1 MRGLSGIVVLILLAL
16 SGCAAPAPEPKPAS
30 KPARDDLY
38 VLLPDQD
45 GKTGALS
52 VTHGADQQV
61 LSTPYAAARIKEEG
75 RLETGDIT
83 PSGGWPGSGGPPD
96 EVNRVFGEVL
106 AALPPRPV
114 SFLLYF
120 LEGDQLTP
128 ASQQV
133 VQQIFDE
140 IKRRPAPEIV
150 VIGHTDR
157 VGAVLDND
165 KLSLQR
171 AWKVRDDLVKLG
183 IPADQIQVA
192 GRGEREP
199 LVPTE
204 DEVREPKNRRVEISV
219 R

>member
-1 MRGLSGIVVLILLAL
+1 MRGLTGIVVLILLAL
-16 SGCAAPAPEPKPAS
+16 SGCTTPAPEPKPAPAS
-30 KPARDDLY
+30 RPARDDLY

-45 GKTGALS
+45 GKAGALS
-52 VTHGADQQV
+52 VTHGVDKQV
-61 LSTPYAAARIKEEG
+61 LSTPYAAARVKEEG

-83 PSGGWPGSGGPPD
+83 QD

-106 AALPPRPV
+106 ATLPPRPV

-120 LEGDQLTP
+120 LEGKDQLTP
-128 ASQQV
+128 ESQQV

-157 VGAVLDND
+157 VGTVLDND
-165 KLSLQR
+165 KLSSRR
-171 AWKVRDDLVKLG
+171 ALKVRDDLMKVLG

-204 DEVREPKNRRVEISV
+204 DEVAEPRNRRVEISV

>member
-1 MRGLSGIVVLILLAL
+1 MLARAAALLGLLVL
-16 SGCAAPAPEPKPAS
+16 CACATPPPPPPPPPPVA
-30 KPARDDLY
+30 KPARDDLV

-52 VTHGADQQV
+52 VTHGNTERV
-61 LSTPYAAARIKEEG
+61 LDTPYAAARIKEEG
-75 RLETGDIT
+75 RLETGTST
-83 PSGGWPGSGGPPD
+83 PA
-96 EVNRVFGEVL
+96 EVNRAFGEAL
-106 AALPPRPV
+106 AAQPPRPV

-120 LEGDQLTP
+120 LEGKDALTP
-128 ASQQV
+128 ESQQV
-133 VQQIFDE
+133 VQQIFAE
-140 IKRRPAPEIV
+140 IARRPAPEIV
-150 VIGHTDR
+150 IIGHTDR
-157 VGAVLDND
+157 VGTMSDND

-171 AWKVRDDLVKLG
+171 ARKVRDDLIKLG

-204 DEVREPKNRRVEISV
+204 DEVPEPRNRRVEISV